1 MKVLLLPSYFLPE
14 GISSPYIS
22 WNRNQAFVE
31 EGWDVVVYTPV
42 PCRGIS
48 DDVRKEYKH
57 KKLEMM
63 LDGKMTVHRFS
74 LIPEKKNPL
83 LRASDILSRI
93 LNSLIEVCSLRMQ
106 EVAM

>member
-83 LRASDILSRI
+83 LRAFRYFVQNIKIGRASCR
-93 LNSLIEVCSLRMQ
+93 ERV
-106 EVAM
+106 

>member
-74 LIPEKKNPL
+74 KSLHIKRTNSDFCIGNSDATSDYPL
-83 LRASDILSRI
+83 
-93 LNSLIEVCSLRMQ
+93 
-106 EVAM
+106 